1 MRPLDPGDPR
11 EVGRYRILAALGEGG
26 MGRVL
31 LAVGPDGRFAA
42 VKHIFPTLAHDPV
55 FRARFRHEV
64 SASRLVSGA
73 YTAPVLDADT
83 ESDTPWLASL
93 YIPGPSLSDVLD
105 VAGPLDVAGVHYLA
119 GAGLI
124 HRDLK
129 PGNVLLA
136 HDGPRVIDFGI
147 ARAVEGSDLTATNAL
162 VGSPAFMSPEQALG
176 GDLTPAS
183 DVFSLGSLLFTAAT
197 GRRPFAGT
205 STPQTLYNVAH
216 TTVDLSPLPP
226 TVREVVEPCLAKD
239 PALRPTPRQIV
250 EHLGPVPPPPAPWP
264 TAVGDLITAQERRL
278 HAAAA
283 VPPPPSPPPPPP
295 SPPTPTE
302 VPGGDRNLR
311 VIGLTVGT
319 SAVLTVVLVAVLL
332 VVLGG
337 EDTDSTAQEGNDEAT
352 GTASPTVSTEEALT
366 TDRLRL
372 VDPCAVL
379 ADTRVPSLGLLT
391 PEENPT
397 FFHRCHYQSSGS
409 GGITLTI
416 GEPLHDQGARNAGT
430 TDGRTVLLTH
440 VTGGCEASVQLSDDP
455 RLAVSA
461 SDPGAPSCK
470 GPRAALDA
478 ALERLRGDGILR
490 DLPADSALDIDPC
503 LLLTEE
509 VTRDLL
515 GPTTTTASGLHD
527 CAWEGDGEVRVRIV
541 PGFPGQPP
549 EEGSEPVEFDGIVG
563 HAVSDSEE
571 YCSITWPH
579 RRVDDVRSEDVNVF
593 YYHSGVDDPCVS
605 AQQLAGAVAANLPHR

>member
-1 MRPLDPGDPR
+1 MTTDFDPGDPR

-119 GAGLI
+119 VTLAVALTDIHRAGLI

-319 SAVLTVVLVAVLL
+319 SAGAHRGTRRGVA
-332 VVLGG
+332 
-337 EDTDSTAQEGNDEAT
+337 
-352 GTASPTVSTEEALT
+352 
-366 TDRLRL
+366 RR
-372 VDPCAVL
+372 
-379 ADTRVPSLGLLT
+379 
-391 PEENPT
+391 
-397 FFHRCHYQSSGS
+397 
-409 GGITLTI
+409 
-416 GEPLHDQGARNAGT
+416 
-430 TDGRTVLLTH
+430 
-440 VTGGCEASVQLSDDP
+440 P
-455 RLAVSA
+455 R
-461 SDPGAPSCK
+461 
-470 GPRAALDA
+470 R
-478 ALERLRGDGILR
+478 
-490 DLPADSALDIDPC
+490 
-503 LLLTEE
+503 
-509 VTRDLL
+509 
-515 GPTTTTASGLHD
+515 
-527 CAWEGDGEVRVRIV
+527 
-541 PGFPGQPP
+541 
-549 EEGSEPVEFDGIVG
+549 
-563 HAVSDSEE
+563 
-571 YCSITWPH
+571 
-579 RRVDDVRSEDVNVF
+579 
-593 YYHSGVDDPCVS
+593 
-605 AQQLAGAVAANLPHR
+605 